1 MKKNFN
7 RNRILSLAL
16 MILSSVLGW
25 YSLILFTNP
34 CDSKEFLILLKINS
48 MVSFYYSTTSLN
60 IKCFTIIPKIK

>member
-16 MILSSVLGW
+16 MIFSSVLGW

-34 CDSKEFLILLKINS
+34 CDSKKFPYPSKNQFYGLLFTFIIALQI
-48 MVSFYYSTTSLN
+48 VSRPLS
-60 IKCFTIIPKIK
+60 